1 MIGTQKMQDNYDG
14 EFKTQTGTIICS
26 FAGGVTIAAG
36 DTAHLTTTDII
47 GKTGVTI
54 AAQDSILDGKQNE
67 AYERQTHEEST
78 SGLTISLRSP
88 VIEVVEGA
96 HGTIRTAQTRD
107 NKTLQALEAYEGGK
121 TPNDQVYAIKRRN
134 IMTRLRSKKNAL
146 LLLLCLG
153 ILSFV
158 ISAILSFLP
167 STVEREKKLEAEY
180 RIAGQTIISNKW
192 EREKWTIDQTEMI
205 SLKDGAKTRLRF
217 PSYGS
222 LEVTGNMGHICVIE
236 YAHISGEVPLFDPAL
251 FAYSILDGTDY
262 WYYHPYLYDAEKD
275 EYYDIPDEIKELY
288 PNKNVALT
296 GYSAPINLKQIE
308 SKWNRYVAKKSE

>member
-1 MIGTQKMQDNYDG
+1 M
-14 EFKTQTGTIICS
+14 
-26 FAGGVTIAAG
+26 
-36 DTAHLTTTDII
+36 
-47 GKTGVTI
+47 
-54 AAQDSILDGKQNE
+54 
-67 AYERQTHEEST
+67 
-78 SGLTISLRSP
+78 
-88 VIEVVEGA
+88 EGA

-192 EREKWTIDQTEMI
+192 ERKKWSIDQTEMI
-205 SLKDGAKTRLRF
+205 SLNDGAKTKLRF

-275 EYYDIPDEIKELY
+275 EYYDIPDEIKDLY